1 MSKSSSTS
9 PKYWLFKTEPETYSF
24 SQLLKDKKT
33 NWDHVRNFQARNFLR
48 QASNGD
54 QALIY
59 HSGDEKAV
67 VGIAQVVREA
77 YPDLDPET
85 PGDWVQIDLKCVEPL
100 PSPISLKEIKS
111 TPALATLPLI
121 KQSRLSCMPVTA
133 SHFET
138 LLKMGRR
145 KQKAEKTK

>member
-1 MSKSSSTS
+1 MSKTTNTH

-54 QALIY
+54 LALIY
-59 HSGDEKAV
+59 HSGGEKAV

-77 YPDLDPET
+77 YPDLDPAK
-85 PGDWVQIDLKCVEPL
+85 PGDWVQIDLSCVESLSHPV
-100 PSPISLKEIKS
+100 PLKEIKAN
-111 TPALATLPLI
+111 PALATLPLI
-121 KQSRLSCMPVTA
+121 KQSQLSCMPVTA
-133 SHFET
+133 SHFKT
-138 LLKMGRR
+138 ILKLGRS
-145 KQKAEKTK
+145 KEMASKAK